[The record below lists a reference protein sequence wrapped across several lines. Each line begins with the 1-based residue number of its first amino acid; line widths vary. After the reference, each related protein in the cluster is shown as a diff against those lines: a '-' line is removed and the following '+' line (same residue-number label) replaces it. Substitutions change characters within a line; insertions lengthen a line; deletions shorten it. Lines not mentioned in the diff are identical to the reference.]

1 MPDGERRQ
9 QPRSE
14 KKEREYDLAERT
26 TRFGE
31 RIMSFAKRVPTT
43 PVNVPIIRQL
53 VKAGTSIGAN
63 NREAD
68 DAVSRRDFRN
78 KIGYC
83 KKEANETKYWL
94 RMAAT
99 AEPKLKDEA
108 RKIWQEANELHRI
121 FKASFKTVSSD
132 PTDQAEPQSQVDG
145 DGRTEH

>member
-1 MPDGERRQ
+1 MPNGENGK
-9 QPRSE
+9 QPRAE
-14 KKEREYDLAERT
+14 KKKREYDLAERT
-26 TRFGE
+26 TTFGQ
-31 RIMSFAKRVPTT
+31 RIIDFAKRLPRT

-94 RMAAT
+94 RMAAA
-99 AEPKLKDEA
+99 AEPKVKEEA
-108 RKIWQEANELHRI
+108 RTIWQEANELHRI
-121 FKASFKTVSSD
+121 FKASFKTASSD
-132 PTDQAEPQSQVDG
+132 PVLRSDEG
-145 DGRTEH
+145 TEH

>member
-1 MPDGERRQ
+1 MPDDKSAQR
-9 QPRSE
+9 PSPE
-14 KKEREYDLAERT
+14 KKRRDYDLAERT

-31 RIMSFAKRVPTT
+31 TIIAFAKSLPRT

-94 RMAAT
+94 RMAAA
-99 AEPKLKDEA
+99 AEPKVQEEA
-108 RKIWQEANELHRI
+108 RTIWQEANELHRI
-121 FKASFKTVSSD
+121 FKASFKTASSD
-132 PTDQAEPQSQVDG
+132 PTLRSDEA
-145 DGRTEH
+145 TEH